1 MLSAEDNDLLTRTD
15 AGTAMGTYFRRFWQP
30 IALSE
35 ELFEPDGAPIRVT
48 IMGEELVAFRNTDGD
63 VGLIARHCPHR
74 GADLFFGRNEE
85 CGLRCVY
92 HGWKYDITGKAVELP
107 NVPPGGRFHDSIR
120 TTAYPAREFGDI
132 VWAWLGPADKVPEI
146 PNLEFGLLPGA
157 RRYVGKQLIEC
168 NWAQVMEGDLDTSHF
183 SSLHMPAPSVPSNV
197 NPDAPADERRLRWIR
212 NDPMPKFE
220 ILDHDAGFI
229 VGGARSADDEGIY
242 WRMTQFMLPSHGT
255 GPSTLPGETYFGFT
269 AVPITD
275 EASWLYVYAW
285 NPERDIDAGER
296 AKFKAGHGIIAKVDK
311 NYVPFSNRSNEF
323 MIDRQVQKTSSFTGV
338 KGLAEQDLMIQQ
350 SQGFIVDRTKEKLAP
365 TDAAVIKFRKV
376 LLAAAKA
383 LASGSE
389 PEQPWTP
396 EAYQTRPGSW
406 FADEGLG
413 LEDVL
418 LDRFG
423 DKRGWVGDRG

>member
-1 MLSAEDNDLLTRTD
+1 
-15 AGTAMGTYFRRFWQP
+15 
-30 IALSE
+30 
-35 ELFEPDGAPIRVT
+35 
-48 IMGEELVAFRNTDGD
+48 
-63 VGLIARHCPHR
+63 
-74 GADLFFGRNEE
+74 
-85 CGLRCVY
+85 
-92 HGWKYDITGKAVELP
+92 
-107 NVPPGGRFHDSIR
+107 
-120 TTAYPAREFGDI
+120 
-132 VWAWLGPADKVPEI
+132 
-146 PNLEFGLLPGA
+146 
-157 RRYVGKQLIEC
+157 
-168 NWAQVMEGDLDTSHF
+168 
-183 SSLHMPAPSVPSNV
+183 V

-255 GPSTLPGETYFGFT
+255 GPSTLPG
-269 AVPITD
+269 
-275 EASWLYVYAW
+275 
-285 NPERDIDAGER
+285 
-296 AKFKAGHGIIAKVDK
+296 GHGIIAKVDK